1 LSGAFQYLA
10 PNLSAPVRYPRQ
22 DRRYR
27 PVPLLMIPLRDNAAP
42 RRLTPANTIL
52 IAANLAVFIY
62 ELSLGPSVVDF
73 VGRFAMVPAE
83 VTNSLSRHLLT
94 LQESF
99 AHRSD
104 LFGASLRPA
113 MTIITSMFLHSGVRH
128 VVGNMLYLFIFGA
141 AVEYRMG
148 ASRYAAFYF
157 ASGIAAALATVL
169 IAPESRVP
177 VIGASGA
184 IAGVLGAYFIFYP
197 RGRITTILPIFIFI
211 QVVEIPAVIYLLLW
225 FAIQLYAGIAAGQQG
240 ASMGGVAWWAHVGGF
255 LFGMALAPILVQR
268 RPSKRKS
275 R

>member
-1 LSGAFQYLA
+1 
-10 PNLSAPVRYPRQ
+10 
-22 DRRYR
+22 
-27 PVPLLMIPLRDNAAP
+27 MIPLRDNAAP
-42 RRLTPANTIL
+42 RRLTPANMIL
-52 IAANLAVFIY
+52 IVANLAAFIY
-62 ELSLGPSVVDF
+62 ELSLGPRVVDF

-83 VTNSLSRHLLT
+83 VTNSLSM
-94 LQESF
+94 
-99 AHRSD
+99 RS
-104 LFGASLRPA
+104 LPSGASLQPA
-113 MTIITSMFLHSGVRH
+113 ITILTSMFLHGGVWH

-148 ASRYAAFYF
+148 APRYAAFYF

-197 RGRITTILPIFIFI
+197 RGRILTILPIFVFI
-211 QVVEIPAVIYLLLW
+211 QVLEIPAVIYLLLW

-255 LFGMALAPILVQR
+255 LFGIALAPLLAKNR
-268 RPSKRKS
+268 APRKS

>member
-1 LSGAFQYLA
+1 
-10 PNLSAPVRYPRQ
+10 
-22 DRRYR
+22 
-27 PVPLLMIPLRDNAAP
+27 MIPLRDNAAP

-52 IAANLAVFIY
+52 IAANLAAFIY
-62 ELSLGPSVVDF
+62 ELSLGPRVVDF
-73 VGRFAMVPAE
+73 VGRFAMVPAA
-83 VTNSLSRHLLT
+83 VTNSLSMHPL
-94 LQESF
+94 
-99 AHRSD
+99 A
-104 LFGASLRPA
+104 ASLRPA
-113 MTIITSMFLHSGVRH
+113 ITILTSMFLHGGLWH

-197 RGRITTILPIFIFI
+197 RGRITTILPIFVFI
-211 QVVEIPAVIYLLLW
+211 QIVEIPAVIYLLFW
-225 FAIQLYAGIAAGQQG
+225 FAIQLYAGIEAGKQG

-255 LFGMALAPILVQR
+255 LFGMALAPILAQS
-268 RPSKRKS
+268 RPTKRKS

>member
-1 LSGAFQYLA
+1 
-10 PNLSAPVRYPRQ
+10 
-22 DRRYR
+22 
-27 PVPLLMIPLRDNAAP
+27 MIPLRDNAAP

-52 IAANLAVFIY
+52 IAANFAAFIY
-62 ELSLGPSVVDF
+62 ELSLGSRVVDF

-83 VTNSLSRHLLT
+83 VMNSSSMHSLT
-94 LQESF
+94 L
-99 AHRSD
+99 HD
-104 LFGASLRPA
+104 SLAISIRPA
-113 MTIITSMFLHSGVRH
+113 ITILTSMFLHGGVWH

-157 ASGIAAALATVL
+157 ASGVAAALATVL

-197 RGRITTILPIFIFI
+197 RGRILTILPIFIFI
-211 QVVEIPAVIYLLLW
+211 QVVEIPAVIYLLIW

-240 ASMGGVAWWAHVGGF
+240 ASMGGVAWWAHIGGF
-255 LFGMALAPILVQR
+255 LFGI
-268 RPSKRKS
+268 
-275 R
+275 

>member
-1 LSGAFQYLA
+1 
-10 PNLSAPVRYPRQ
+10 
-22 DRRYR
+22 
-27 PVPLLMIPLRDNAAP
+27 MIPLRDNAAP
-42 RRLTPANTIL
+42 RRLTLANTIL
-52 IAANLAVFIY
+52 IAANLAAFVY
-62 ELSLGPSVVDF
+62 ELSLGPRVVDF

-83 VTNSLSRHLLT
+83 VTNSLSMHPL
-94 LQESF
+94 
-99 AHRSD
+99 
-104 LFGASLRPA
+104 GAALRPA
-113 MTIITSMFLHSGVRH
+113 MTIITSMFLHGGVWH
-128 VVGNMLYLFIFGA
+128 VLGNMLYLFIFGA

-211 QVVEIPAVIYLLLW
+211 QVIEIPAVIYLLLW

-240 ASMGGVAWWAHVGGF
+240 AAMGGVAWWAHVGGF
-255 LFGMALAPILVQR
+255 LFGIALGPLLAKNPK
-268 RPSKRKS
+268 PRKS